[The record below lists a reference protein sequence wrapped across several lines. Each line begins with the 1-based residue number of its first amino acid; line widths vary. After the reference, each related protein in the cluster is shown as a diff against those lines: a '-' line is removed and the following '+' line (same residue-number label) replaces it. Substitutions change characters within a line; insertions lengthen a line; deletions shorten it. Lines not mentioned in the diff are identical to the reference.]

1 MPRTG
6 REYCISFILIGF
18 MVVVILAL
26 EPIFGPQPLSN
37 PIAAGILLTVVIVCC
52 CILSMNRVIIAKI
65 KTIKVSK
72 NICPYC
78 HTVLKSNTS
87 FCPKCGNLL

>member
-6 REYCISFILIGF
+6 REYCMSIILIGI
-18 MVVVILAL
+18 MVVVIFAL
-26 EPIFGPQPLSN
+26 EPIFGPKPLAN
-37 PIAAGILLTVVIVCC
+37 PIAAGILLTVVIVSCFL
-52 CILSMNRVIIAKI
+52 LSMNRVIIAKL
-65 KTIKVSK
+65 KTVKVSK